1 MLAATSMLMPTAPYG
16 EFERGNHFNVVIVSK
31 GDNVPQLNDVS
42 TTTITFTALQ
52 RVEGYAIV
60 VRGRFF
66 TLSSGPTWSTSH
78 APGSTRPGFMG
89 MKVWARPWLCIVS
102 STTTASPTLT
112 ILAVRYF
119 SKGVVVHGDPRVGVT
134 EERLK
139 LGLCIT
145 WMVEGHD
152 RDCVTLVHEG
162 DHHSSRLLV
171 EVVSIGDKDGS
182 SIRAHQ
188 HRRCRIDGVGAGVSV
203 GPVRRKRWVP
213 DITHRT

>member
-78 APGSTRPGFMG
+78 APGSTRPGF
-89 MKVWARPWLCIVS
+89 AS
-102 STTTASPTLT
+102 SVALPL
-112 ILAVRYF
+112 LAPP
-119 SKGVVVHGDPRVGVT
+119 S
-134 EERLK
+134 L
-139 LGLCIT
+139 
-145 WMVEGHD
+145 
-152 RDCVTLVHEG
+152 
-162 DHHSSRLLV
+162 SSL
-171 EVVSIGDKDGS
+171 SDTS
-182 SIRAHQ
+182 
-188 HRRCRIDGVGAGVSV
+188 RRG
-203 GPVRRKRWVP
+203 
-213 DITHRT
+213 